1 MSKKSQTTRV
11 KKKIAPKSE
20 TAGTCHTNRS
30 TSEGNNVGVNASK
43 GNKSEVDQSERNI
56 SEVNTSK
63 GIMSKGKTSERNA
76 SGGGVSRGKQEA
88 KVRKTTTDEVTTS
101 PETKSDVQDSKHNG
115 MHQKTSATPSI
126 RQQVFDLDFDLK
138 AETFVAR
145 LMEENVPLDI
155 SMADFFKRR
164 FSQDLTLIGDE
175 VDPATGLEVHLSRR
189 SFYNIFP
196 ERFFH
201 ATYSSTPYVETMVSD
216 YKGRK
221 NEELEARKFFKPLET
236 EFFLHRVAVE
246 KAEDETLQALGS
258 PELADFMTDLWNI
271 DIKIPNNMMAK
282 ILKSMPLMYKIAG
295 NLSLV
300 QSILENIIEERVK
313 IEKDFLE
320 IPHQIDDAPWQL
332 GVNMATAGRQLS
344 FLPKYKFTIT
354 DVNRPDQIEDYLPE
368 GKIIAVA
375 RYFLEHTM
383 PFESDF
389 EIGFT
394 IAEAKTD
401 FVLSD
406 LAYAGRLG
414 VSATI

>member
-1 MSKKSQTTRV
+1 MAPKAESAGNGHATGRTSKENIAIG
-11 KKKIAPKSE
+11 KKKAPNEDWE
-20 TAGTCHTNRS
+20 TAKKT
-30 TSEGNNVGVNASK
+30 GNV
-43 GNKSEVDQSERNI
+43 
-56 SEVNTSK
+56 
-63 GIMSKGKTSERNA
+63 
-76 SGGGVSRGKQEA
+76 
-88 KVRKTTTDEVTTS
+88 
-101 PETKSDVQDSKHNG
+101 
-115 MHQKTSATPSI
+115 PSI
-126 RQQVFDLDFDLK
+126 RQQVFDLNFDLK
-138 AETFVAR
+138 AETFAAR
-145 LMEENVPLDI
+145 LFDESIALDI
-155 SMADFFKRR
+155 AMTDFFRR
-164 FSQDLTLIGDE
+164 GFSQDITLIGDE
-175 VDPATGLEVHLSRR
+175 IDPATGLEVHLSRR
-189 SFYNIFP
+189 SFYNVFP

-221 NEELEARKFFKPLET
+221 NEEREARKFFKPLET

-246 KAEDETLQALGS
+246 KAEDESLEALGG
-258 PELADFMTDLWNI
+258 PGLVDFMTDLWNI
-271 DIKIPNNMMAK
+271 DIKIPDEMMAK

-300 QSILENIIEERVK
+300 QSILENIIGEQVT
-313 IEKDFLE
+313 IETDFLE
-320 IPHQIDDAPWQL
+320 IPHRNDDAPWQL
-332 GVNMATAGRQLS
+332 GVNMATAARQLS

-354 DVNRPDQIEDYLPE
+354 DVRRPDRIEDYLPE

-394 IAEAKTD
+394 VDDTKTD

-406 LAYAGRLG
+406 TPYTARLG